1 MKEKKNKEKDE
12 FHSFYVF
19 MCILAAMVVVI
30 MGFAVAGF
38 WYTATTAKTETKVY
52 PLLTTVTEVDRDK
65 DLVTVKDNNG
75 FIWQFEGADDWEEG
89 DLCNCLMNSKGTE
102 KIFDDEIIMT
112 KYESGARQR
121 PFFLFQFR
129 LLKSKIFLEFF
140 GKKFLEFF
148 SKYINFLKLRVDIF
162 P

>member
-12 FHSFYVF
+12 SRFFFIFMGVLVAVLVVF
-19 MCILAAMVVVI
+19 M
-30 MGFAVAGF
+30 GFIVAGL
-38 WYTATTAKTETKVY
+38 WYTAITAKTEINVY

-65 DLVTVKDNNG
+65 DLVTVEDNNG
-75 FIWQFEGADDWEEG
+75 FIWQFKGVDDWEEG
-89 DLCNCLMNSKGTE
+89 DLCNCLMDSRGTE
-102 KIFDDEIIMT
+102 KIFDDEITMT
-112 KYESGARQR
+112 RYESGARQR
-121 PFFLFQFR
+121 PFILFQFR

-148 SKYINFLKLRVDIF
+148 SKYINFLKLGVDIF

>member
-12 FHSFYVF
+12 FHSFFVF

-52 PLLTTVTEVDRDK
+52 PLLTTVTGVDRDK
-65 DLVTVKDNNG
+65 DLVTVEDNNG

-89 DLCNCLMNSKGTE
+89 DLCNCLMDSRGTE

-112 KYESGARQR
+112 RYESGA
-121 PFFLFQFR
+121 
-129 LLKSKIFLEFF
+129 K
-140 GKKFLEFF
+140 
-148 SKYINFLKLRVDIF
+148 
-162 P
+162 

>member
-12 FHSFYVF
+12 FHSFFVF

-52 PLLTTVTEVDRDK
+52 PLLTTVTGVDRDK
-65 DLVTVKDNNG
+65 DLVTVEDNNG

-89 DLCNCLMNSKGTE
+89 DLCNCLMDSRGTE

-112 KYESGARQR
+112 RYESGAKQR

-148 SKYINFLKLRVDIF
+148 SKYINFLKLGVDIF

>member
-12 FHSFYVF
+12 TRFFSIFK
-19 MCILAAMVVVI
+19 CILATVLI
-30 MGFAVAGF
+30 ILMGFSVAGM
-38 WYTATTAKTETKVY
+38 WYNVTTAKTKANIY

-65 DLVTVKDNNG
+65 DLVTVEDNNG

-112 KYESGARQR
+112 RYESGA
-121 PFFLFQFR
+121 
-129 LLKSKIFLEFF
+129 K
-140 GKKFLEFF
+140 
-148 SKYINFLKLRVDIF
+148 
-162 P
+162 